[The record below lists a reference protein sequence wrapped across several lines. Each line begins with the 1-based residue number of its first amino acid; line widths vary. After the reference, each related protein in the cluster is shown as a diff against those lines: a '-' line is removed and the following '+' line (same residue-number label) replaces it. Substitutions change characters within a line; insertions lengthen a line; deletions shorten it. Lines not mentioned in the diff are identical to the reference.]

1 MTEANDTG
9 LRARLETDMKQAMRD
24 KDTETRDALR
34 YVLAMVKNAEI
45 DKRSP
50 LTPDEEIALLRTQ
63 VKQRQDS
70 IEQFRNGGRD
80 DLAAREESQVAIIE
94 RYLPQQ
100 MSDEE
105 LAAFVQAGIAQA
117 GATGP
122 KDMGKVMGALNR
134 QAAGRVDG
142 RRLSA
147 AVKDA
152 LAAL

>member
-1 MTEANDTG
+1 MTETKG
-9 LRARLETDMKQAMRD
+9 LRARLEADMKQAMRD
-24 KDTETRDALR
+24 KDTETRDAVR
-34 YVLAMVKNAEI
+34 YLLAMVKNAEI
-45 DKRSP
+45 DKREP
-50 LTPDEEIALLRTQ
+50 LTEVEEIALLRTQ

-80 DLAAREESQVAIIE
+80 DLADREAAQVTIIE

-100 MSDEE
+100 MNDDE
-105 LAAFVQAGIAQA
+105 LIAFVQAGIADT
-117 GATGP
+117 GAAGP

-134 QAAGRVDG
+134 QANGRVDG

>member
-1 MTEANDTG
+1 MTETSDSG
-9 LRARLETDMKQAMRD
+9 LRVRLETDMKQAMRD

-34 YVLAMVKNAEI
+34 YVLAMVKTAEI

-50 LTPDEEIALLRTQ
+50 LTTEEEIALLRTQ
-63 VKQRQDS
+63 VKQRLDS
-70 IEQFRNGGRD
+70 IDQFRAGSRD
-80 DLAAREESQVAIIE
+80 DLAEREEIQVAIIE

-100 MSDEE
+100 LTDDE
-105 LAAFVQAGIAQA
+105 LAAFVQAGIAEV
-117 GATGP
+117 GATSA
-122 KDMGKVMGALNR
+122 KDMGKVMGVLNR
-134 QAAGRVDG
+134 QAGGRVDG

>member
-1 MTEANDTG
+1 MTEANDPG

-134 QAAGRVDG
+134 QAGGRVDG